1 MTFNFLKKTVSLF
14 FIPAVFKDPKHR
26 FQLMLAC
33 FLVILDISAATFIPY
48 YSKQIVDHLTFNL
61 AEPLFLALLLLGFFW
76 TFSKIA
82 AHLED
87 LVFFPIVNTVIRDLN
102 YKVAQHIHAIALSDY
117 QRLSIPEIINC
128 ARRISLS
135 ARSLMKILCLLIIPT
150 TFKLII
156 ATLVILKLGLFG
168 LWLLLAVLLS
178 LGILYVG
185 TLKYTRARV
194 AAWRFSDK
202 VITRLSDSLLN
213 TKIIRPA
220 LPFEMSRLKKIFNS
234 EATLWQTVN
243 ARLQMIYIAIGLVLG
258 LAITLILMHTIWH
271 IQHQQ
276 FSVGD
281 FVLIQ
286 GQLIALFLPLKT
298 FALESRQ
305 AIEALVDIQK
315 IIALF
320 EIPLEKAH
328 DKPIDSTH
336 SRFYSPLAIELHQA
350 TFSYSQQKPIL
361 QNTTFAVKKGAKIG
375 IMGASGTGKSSL
387 LQVIAGFFKPQTG
400 TSITHGK
407 IHCILQ
413 DFRLFNLSL
422 RENICYGLKQVSTD
436 AVMRVLAQTQ
446 LLETLKQMPLGLD
459 TLIGEM
465 GIRLSGGEKQKVA
478 LARALLLKPDI
489 LLLDETTN
497 ALSIAAERSILKIIF
512 SEIPTVI
519 LVSHRLSAV
528 ASVDALYT
536 LGDGQLL
543 LSQLTPIL
551 EEVL

>member
-1 MTFNFLKKTVSLF
+1 MTFNILKKTVSLF

-26 FQLMLAC
+26 FQLILAG

-61 AEPLFLALLLLGFFW
+61 TAPLFLSLFLLGFFW

-87 LVFFPIVNTVIRDLN
+87 LVFFPIVNRIIRDLN
-102 YKVAQHIHAIALSDY
+102 YKVAQHIHTIALSDY

-178 LGILYVG
+178 LGILYIG
-185 TLKYTRARV
+185 TLTYTRARDS
-194 AAWRFSDK
+194 AWHFSDG
-202 VITRLSDSLLN
+202 VIMRLSDSLLN

-220 LPFEMSRLKKIFNS
+220 LSFEMNHLKKIFIN
-234 EATLWQTVN
+234 EASLWQTVN
-243 ARLQMIYIAIGLVLG
+243 TRLQIIYIAIGLVLG
-258 LAITLILMHTIWH
+258 LAITLILLHTIWH

-305 AIEALVDIQK
+305 AMEALVDIQK
-315 IIALF
+315 IIVLF
-320 EIPLEKAH
+320 EIPLEK
-328 DKPIDSTH
+328 KPETPSDLTH
-336 SRFYSPLAIELHQA
+336 PPVYSPLAIKLHQA
-350 TFSYSQQKPIL
+350 TFSYPQQKPIFK
-361 QNTTFAVKKGAKIG
+361 NTTFTVKKGAKIG
-375 IMGASGTGKSSL
+375 IMGTSGTGKSSL
-387 LQVIAGFFKPQTG
+387 LQVIAGFFKPQVG
-400 TSITHGK
+400 TSIIHGK

-422 RENICYGLKQVSTD
+422 RENLCYGLEQVSTD
-436 AVMRVLAQTQ
+436 ALMRVLAQTQ
-446 LLETLKQMPLGLD
+446 LEDALKQMPLGLD

-497 ALSIAAERSILKIIF
+497 ALSIEAEKSILKIIF

-528 ASVDALYT
+528 ASVDELYT
-536 LGDGQLL
+536 LNDGKLQ
-543 LSQLTPIL
+543 LSQLTPLL